1 MALYCPFSYLAKTE
15 RVLPTFA
22 LIILSLDII
31 RELQVEPLRLQSIF
45 DSSIKDLFADR
56 IASKFLF
63 QIFSLF
69 FWKNIINIFTY

>member
-56 IASKFLF
+56 IAS
-63 QIFSLF
+63 
-69 FWKNIINIFTY
+69 